1 MANPTTYFGWVMP
14 NSADLVTD
22 LPADFNVFGQGV
34 DTSMQFLLGGTTGQ
48 VLSKTSATNMAFTW
62 INNDQGDIT
71 GVTAGTGI
79 TVTSPT
85 GPVPT
90 VAIDTAVTADL
101 TTAQTLTNK
110 TLTSPALTTPTIST
124 LTTNG
129 DLLYGTGSGALAR
142 RAIGSTSQVLTVAGG
157 IPTWATPTS
166 GSMTLLSTTS
176 LSGASVTISSISG
189 SYTHLWINIS
199 GLTSNTGQSNA
210 ISLELNGAGADGVVT
225 TQISNNVVGS
235 NSANASWQIGEQ
247 ASGATSYFNGFL
259 YDYSSAKLTSL
270 EGMWGG
276 KDQFTYNR
284 FSSGFFNRDAAI
296 TSIKI
301 LANNTTMTAGSLK
314 IYGVN

>member
-34 DTSMQFLLGGTTGQ
+34 DTSMQDLLGGTTGQ
-48 VLSKTSATNMAFTW
+48 ILSKTSATNMDFTW

-71 GVTAGTGI
+71 AVTAGTGI
-79 TVTSPT
+79 TGGGTS
-85 GPVPT
+85 G
-90 VAIDTAVTADL
+90 AVTITNDMATTI
-101 TTAQTLTNK
+101 TTA
-110 TLTSPALTTPTIST
+110 
-124 LTTNG
+124 G
-129 DLLYGTGSGALAR
+129 DLIKGTGSGTYNRLG
-142 RAIGSTSQVLTVAGG
+142 IGSTSQVLTVVSGA
-157 IPTWATPTS
+157 PAWATPSS

-210 ISLELNGAGADGVVT
+210 ISLELNGVGADGVVT
-225 TQISNNVVGS
+225 TQISNNVVAS